1 MARSQM
7 TAPTL
12 QAPPLQPLPPVSRV
26 FVAMAQ
32 VVLTWELRRTG
43 RQSLRNLDAHLLK
56 DIGLSTQDARLE
68 ADKRFW
74 QR

>member
-12 QAPPLQPLPPVSRV
+12 QALALQPLPPVSRV
-26 FVAMAQ
+26 FVALAQ
-32 VVLTWELRRTG
+32 IALTWELRRTG
-43 RQSLRNLDAHLLK
+43 RWSLRNLDTHLLK
-56 DIGLSTQDARLE
+56 DIGLTAQDARIE

>member
-7 TAPTL
+7 TASTL
-12 QAPPLQPLPPVSRV
+12 QALALQPLPPVSRV
-26 FVAMAQ
+26 FVALAQ
-32 VVLTWELRRTG
+32 IALTWEVRRTG
-43 RQSLRNLDAHLLK
+43 RQSLRKLDAHLLK
-56 DIGLSTQDARLE
+56 DIGISAQAARFE

>member
-12 QAPPLQPLPPVSRV
+12 HALQPLPPVSRV
-26 FVAMAQ
+26 FVALAQ
-32 VVLTWELRRTG
+32 IALTWELRRTG
-43 RQSLRNLDAHLLK
+43 RRSLRNLDVHLLK
-56 DIGLSTQDARLE
+56 DIGLTTQDARIE

>member
-12 QAPPLQPLPPVSRV
+12 QALALQPLPPVSRV

>member
-7 TAPTL
+7 TVPTL
-12 QAPPLQPLPPVSRV
+12 QALPLQPLPPVSRV
-26 FVAMAQ
+26 FVALAQ
-32 VVLTWELRRTG
+32 IALTWELRRTG
-43 RQSLRNLDAHLLK
+43 RQSLRKLDAHLLK
-56 DIGLSTQDARLE
+56 DIGLSTQEAKLE

>member
-7 TAPTL
+7 TASTL
-12 QAPPLQPLPPVSRV
+12 QALALQPLPPVSRAL
-26 FVAMAQ
+26 VALAQ
-32 VVLTWELRRTG
+32 IALTWELRRTG
-43 RQSLRNLDAHLLK
+43 RRSLRNLDAHLLK
-56 DIGLSTQDARLE
+56 DIGLSSREARIE